1 MPNIDYKSK
10 PFNLTDAD
18 ILWLEE
24 TLASLSLEEKIGQL
38 FCLTDITTDP
48 AALTALVEK
57 YHPGGYLTRAADGA
71 EVAAAFK
78 AMNETSR
85 VPLLFPCNLESGGNG
100 IANAGTFFARPLQV
114 AATGDVKYAK
124 MLGKVCAEEG
134 GAIGCNW
141 SLAPIIDIDY
151 NWRNPITNVRTFGS
165 DPDTVLG
172 MAEAYLDG
180 VAESEYSMAVCIKHF
195 PGDGVDERDQHLLPT
210 VNDLSAEE
218 WMATYGRIYRTLI
231 EKGAATVMAGHIMA
245 PELERM
251 VDPNVKNSDLRP
263 GSQSKNLLTGL
274 LREKL
279 GFNGLIVTDA
289 TPMVGFSALSRRA
302 DAIRDAINAGSDML
316 MFCKNMDE
324 DYGFVREAIRDGS
337 ISMERINEAV
347 ARQLA
352 LKASLGL
359 HRQPEISGDLSKV
372 GCETH
377 RIWAAA
383 CADRGVTL
391 VRDKEHILPV
401 SAAKTPRVRLTV
413 LGEGADGG
421 FGDGGSISG
430 TLKAAL
436 EKEGF
441 EVALYDYATM
451 EHGEIFY
458 CGVDMMKA
466 KFDLSIVAAN
476 VSTGSNH
483 TTRRLDWISLM
494 AANEPWY
501 GKDIPTLFISFCNP
515 YHMIDIPFM
524 DCFIN
529 AYSSNEF
536 CVEATVEKLVGKSE
550 FVGKNPVDPYC
561 GGACRM
567 VWED

>member
-1 MPNIDYKSK
+1 MQNIDYKAV
-10 PFNLTDAD
+10 PF
-18 ILWLEE
+18 WLSDENVNWVEE
-24 TLASLSLEEKIGQL
+24 TLASLTLEEKIGQL

-48 AALTALVEK
+48 AALTDLVRK
-57 YHPGGYLTRAADGA
+57 YHPGAYLTRAADAA
-71 EVAAAFK
+71 EVAAAFN
-78 AMNETSR
+78 AMNEESK

-100 IANAGTFFARPLQV
+100 IANSGTFFARPLQI
-114 AATGDVKYAK
+114 AATDDPRYAQL
-124 MLGKVCAEEG
+124 LGMVCAEEG
-134 GAIGCNW
+134 GAVGCNW
-141 SLAPIIDIDY
+141 SFAPIIDIDY

-165 DPDTVLG
+165 NPDTVLK
-172 MAEAYLDG
+172 MAEAYMDG
-180 VAESEYSMAVCIKHF
+180 VLQSRFPMAVCIKHF
-195 PGDGVDERDQHLLPT
+195 PGDGVDERDQHLLPS
-210 VNDLSAEE
+210 VNDLDAGK
-218 WMATYGRIYRTLI
+218 WMETYGRIYRTLI

-251 VDPNVKNSDLRP
+251 INPNVKNSELRP
-263 GSQSKNLLTGL
+263 ASQSRNLLTGV

-289 TPMVGFSALSRRA
+289 TPMVGFSALSRRSE
-302 DAIRDAINAGSDML
+302 AICDAINAGADML
-316 MFCKNMDE
+316 TFCKSMDE
-324 DYGFVREAIRDGS
+324 DYAIVRNGIETGV
-337 ISMERINEAV
+337 ISMERLNDAV

-359 HRQPEISGDLSKV
+359 HRAQRESCDLSAV

-377 RIWAAA
+377 RLWAAE
-383 CADRGVTL
+383 CADKAITL
-391 VRDKEHILPV
+391 VRDKECILPI
-401 SAAKTPRVRLTV
+401 SPAKTPRVRLTV

-421 FGDGGSISG
+421 FGDGGSVAG
-430 TLKAAL
+430 VLKAAL

-458 CGVDMMKA
+458 CGVEDMKA

-483 TTRRLDWISLM
+483 TSRRLDWISLM

-515 YHMIDIPFM
+515 YHMIDVPFM

-536 CVEATVEKLVGKSE
+536 CVQAVAEKLVGKSE
-550 FVGKNPVDPYC
+550 FTGKNPVDPYC

-567 VWED
+567 VWEE

>member
-1 MPNIDYKSK
+1 MPSIDYKSK
-10 PFNLTDAD
+10 PFHLTDAD
-18 ILWLEE
+18 ILWVEKTLE
-24 TLASLSLEEKIGQL
+24 SLSPEEKIGQL

-48 AALTALVEK
+48 AALTAMVEK
-57 YHPGGYLTRAADGA
+57 YHPGGYLTRAADGE

-78 AMNETSR
+78 AMNEASR

-141 SLAPIIDIDY
+141 SLAPIVDIDY

-165 DPDTVLG
+165 DPDTVLD

-324 DYGFVREAIRDGS
+324 DYGFVREAIRSGS

-359 HRQPEISGDLSKV
+359 HKQPEISGDLSKV

-377 RIWAAA
+377 RMWAAA
-383 CADRGVTL
+383 CADRAVTL

-421 FGDGGSISG
+421 FGDGGSIG
-430 TLKAAL
+430 GALKAAL

-466 KFDLSIVAAN
+466 KFDLSVVAAN

-515 YHMIDIPFM
+515 YHMIDVPFM

-561 GGACRM
+561 GGACRL